1 VAGEKL
7 ESGDSI
13 MKYWRKLSGQTG
25 QSLVEYAIILAL
37 IAMVAVLM
45 LRSVGTTTANSM
57 TPVNNA
63 LE

>member
-1 VAGEKL
+1 MADEKL
-7 ESGDSI
+7 ESGDSLV
-13 MKYWRKLSGQTG
+13 KYWRELSGRAG

-63 LE
+63 LQ

>member
-1 VAGEKL
+1 VADEKL
-7 ESGDSI
+7 ESGDSLV
-13 MKYWRKLSGQTG
+13 KYWRELSGRAG

>member
-1 VAGEKL
+1 MADEKL
-7 ESGDSI
+7 ESGDSLV
-13 MKYWRKLSGQTG
+13 KYWRELSGRAG